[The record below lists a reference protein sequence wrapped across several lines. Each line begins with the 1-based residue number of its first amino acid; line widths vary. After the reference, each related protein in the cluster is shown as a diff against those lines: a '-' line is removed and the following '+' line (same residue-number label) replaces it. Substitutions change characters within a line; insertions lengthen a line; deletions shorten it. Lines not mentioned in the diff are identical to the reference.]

1 MAAANPPSATNPL
14 FTVTL
19 DVQGS
24 DNYGDFIAGIRRRVA
39 NPRHFS
45 RNRPVLPPVEPP
57 PPPRRWFH
65 IVLRTRNATL
75 TLATRADNLYL
86 EGFRSSDGTWWEL
99 TRGLIPGATYLGFGG
114 SYGDLLGNR
123 ARLAEDALRRRQ
135 LTPQQMAA
143 ARAQLAARAALG
155 LAGVELGPQQMA
167 DAASALAARARG
179 DLASGAEQLRAT
191 EAVLVILLMVHEATR
206 FATVSA
212 LVAALMH
219 PRASMK
225 RGTITA
231 QMEKQVNGWKNL
243 STALLEADAVR
254 PPRPF
259 TPFPDMGVR
268 TVEEAAA
275 TIGILLFVEV
285 PGGMTAATALQL
297 FHGN

>member
-14 FTVTL
+14 FTVTF

-45 RNRPVLPPVEPP
+45 HNRPVLPPVE

-65 IVLRTRNATL
+65 IVLRTQIATL
-75 TLATRADNLYL
+75 TLTTRADNLYL

-99 TRGLIPGATYLGFGG
+99 TRGLIPGATYVGFGG
-114 SYGDLLGNR
+114 SYGDLLGNTF
-123 ARLAEDALRRRQ
+123 RLAGGALER
-135 LTPQQMAA
+135 LGPQQQADAA
-143 ARAQLAARAALG
+143 KALAARASLG

-167 DAASALAARARG
+167 DAANALAARARG
-179 DLASGAEQLRAT
+179 DLASGKEQQRAS
-191 EAVLVILLMVHEATR
+191 EALVVILLMVHEATR

-212 LVAALMH
+212 FVAALMH
-219 PRASMK
+219 PRAAMK

-231 QMEKQVNGWKNL
+231 QMEKQVNGWEDL
-243 STALLEADAVR
+243 SKSLLMADAVR
-254 PPRPF
+254 PPGPF
-259 TPFPDMGVR
+259 KPFPDMGVS

-275 TIGILLFVEV
+275 TIAILLFVEL
-285 PGGMTAATALQL
+285 PGGMTAAKALQL

>member
-45 RNRPVLPPVEPP
+45 RNRPVLPPVEL
-57 PPPRRWFH
+57 PPRRWFH
-65 IVLRTRNATL
+65 IMLTTRNATL

-99 TRGLIPGATYLGFGG
+99 TQGLIPGATYLGFGG
-114 SYGDLLGNR
+114 SYGDLFGNMV
-123 ARLAEDALRRRQ
+123 RLTEDALRRKQ
-135 LTPQQMAA
+135 LSPQQLAA
-143 ARAQLAARAALG
+143 ARAELSARAARG

-167 DAASALAARARG
+167 DAANALAARARG
-179 DLASGAEQLRAT
+179 DLASGKEQLRAV
-191 EAVLVILLMVHEATR
+191 EALLVILLMVHEATR

-212 LVAALMH
+212 FVADLVH
-219 PRASMK
+219 PRATMK

-231 QMEKQVNGWKNL
+231 QMEKQVNGWEDL
-243 STALLEADAVR
+243 SKALLKADAVR
-254 PPRPF
+254 PPGPF

-268 TVEEAAA
+268 TVEEAAK